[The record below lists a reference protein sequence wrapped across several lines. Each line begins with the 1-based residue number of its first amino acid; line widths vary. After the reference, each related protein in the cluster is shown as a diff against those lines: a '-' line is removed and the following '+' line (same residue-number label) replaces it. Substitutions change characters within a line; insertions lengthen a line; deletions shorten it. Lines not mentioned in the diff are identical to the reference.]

1 MNASESP
8 FEMSKGLDD
17 VETKV
22 QYRFGI
28 SKRITCLC
36 SYGIRHIGG
45 MILQQAFAWN
55 VRTCRHDVNG
65 KYQAGVPVR

>member
-8 FEMSKGLDD
+8 FEMSEGLDD

-22 QYRFGI
+22 KYRFGK
-28 SKRITCLC
+28 SKKITYLC
-36 SYGIRHIGG
+36 SYGVRHIGG

-55 VRTCRHDVNG
+55 VRTCRRDVRENF
-65 KYQAGVPVR
+65 KK